1 MYLVGMCSSW
11 NKDGVALGACQ
22 QIRETQVADTQF
34 FAVAPPGVQCDVF
47 LFVYGRAEGYTT
59 MLFTFTLNVE
69 VDNRLFLL

>member
-59 MLFTFTLNVE
+59 MLFAFTLKVE

>member
-1 MYLVGMCSSW
+1 MYIVGMCSSG

-34 FAVAPPGVQCDVF
+34 FAVAPPGVQCGVC
-47 LFVYGRAEGYTT
+47 LFVYGGAEGYTT
-59 MLFTFTLNVE
+59 MLIAFTLNVE

>member
-1 MYLVGMCSSW
+1 MYPHGMCSSG

-34 FAVAPPGVQCDVF
+34 FAVAPPGVQCGVC

-59 MLFTFTLNVE
+59 MLFAFTLKVE
-69 VDNRLFLL
+69 VDNRWFLL